1 MRSGDCCKYGGCAM
15 ALAKR
20 GTRSIT
26 VDNRAYRWVVAPDD
40 GYMVLVVEDANTPGQ
55 RLEAFFGYQDV
66 YEPAGEGALRVVGQ
80 RRSITPGVVQVVI
93 QAALLGGWQPS
104 SRGLPPFRMP
114 GGRPAGPC
122 QSRRQRLTK
131 PTKRRPP

>member
-1 MRSGDCCKYGGCAM
+1 MAGRRFPNGDASSRGDGRMRSGDCCKYGGCAM

-20 GTRSIT
+20 GTRRIT

-66 YEPAGEGALRVVGQ
+66 
-80 RRSITPGVVQVVI
+80 
-93 QAALLGGWQPS
+93 
-104 SRGLPPFRMP
+104 
-114 GGRPAGPC
+114 
-122 QSRRQRLTK
+122 
-131 PTKRRPP
+131 